1 MASGTALNSAAI
13 EPQHYQTRKTATPM
27 LLKYWQIVI
36 RWRFVIIGII
46 VASLAAG
53 LVATLLMTPQYSAS
67 SRIEISRDQK
77 KITNV
82 EGLEAADAGRDIEF
96 YQTQY
101 SLLRARSLAERVV
114 RKLKLANDESFF
126 EAHGESADSGLQIFE
141 GDGGSQPLSANRRV
155 ARERKAVKLLL
166 DHIAIIPI
174 RGSSLIDINYS
185 SGYAE
190 LSSKISN
197 AWTEQF
203 IAASNDR
210 RYASTADARQFLEGR
225 LADLRARLETSE
237 RELVNYSSSKGIV
250 TLSQSADSKGA
261 IRPDATL
268 VLRDLEVMNEEL
280 AKATA
285 NRIIA
290 ESRVRSA
297 GNSQEALGNLTIS
310 NLRQKRAE
318 AIADY
323 QRMLVQF
330 EPEYPAAR
338 ALSDQIRSIEASIRQ
353 EEGRVSSTRTAEY
366 NEAVKREAAMREKID
381 TLKTRL
387 NLEKSDSIQYNI
399 YQREADTNRQ
409 LYEALLQ
416 RYKEIG
422 VAGVG
427 ANNISIVDRAETPTK
442 PSAPSLPFNLLVALF
457 AGILLSALATLA
469 LDQIDEGIRE
479 PNQVNDLL
487 NAPLLGPGPHLATPD
502 VLELVRDPKSTLS
515 EAYLSIRSSLSFSTD
530 HGLPKSFLFTSTRPA
545 EGKSTSSFAVA
556 TVLGRTGKRVLLIDA
571 DMRSPSIH
579 GFVDLKNDVGLSNY
593 LTGHDNIG
601 ELVKTTSTKGLDV
614 MSAGLPPPSAAE
626 LLSSARMA
634 TLVKLALQDYDHVIV
649 DAPPVLAL
657 ADAPLL
663 AQTVEGCIFVVE
675 SGGVAVRGIQ
685 ASLERLRAVQAH
697 IFGVIL
703 SKVQQRQ
710 AGYGYGY
717 GYGDGFE
724 YGEKAATSDQ

>member
-1 MASGTALNSAAI
+1 MASGTALNTAAI
-13 EPQHYQTRKTATPM
+13 EPQHDKTRKTVTPM

-46 VASLAAG
+46 VVSLAAG

-141 GDGGSQPLSANRRV
+141 GDSGSQPLSANLRV

-318 AIADY
+318 AVADY

-330 EPEYPAAR
+330 DPEYPAAR
-338 ALSDQIRSIEASIRQ
+338 ALLDQIRSIEASIRQ
-353 EEGRVSSTRTAEY
+353 EEGRVTGTRTAEY
-366 NEAVKREAAMREKID
+366 NEAVKRESVMREKID

-387 NLEKSDSIQYNI
+387 NREKSDSIQYNI

-427 ANNISIVDRAETPTK
+427 ANNISIVDRAETPQK

-457 AGILLSALATLA
+457 AGIVLSALATLA

-487 NAPLLGPGPHLATPD
+487 NAPLLGTVPD
-502 VLELVRDPKSTLS
+502 IDTTNVLELVRDPKSTLS

-556 TVLGRTGKRVLLIDA
+556 IVLGRTGKRVLLIDA

-579 GFVDLKNDVGLSNY
+579 GFVDLKNDVGLSNF
-593 LTGHDNIG
+593 LAGNDNIG
-601 ELVKTTSTKGLDV
+601 ELVKKTSFKGLDV

-717 GYGDGFE
+717 GYGGGFE
-724 YGEKAATSDQ
+724 YGEKAATSDD

>member
-1 MASGTALNSAAI
+1 MASGIALNSAVI
-13 EPQHYQTRKTATPM
+13 EPHQDETRKTVTPM
-27 LLKYWQIVI
+27 LLKYWQIVL

-46 VASLAAG
+46 IASLAAG
-53 LVATLLMTPQYSAS
+53 LVATLLMTPQYSAG

-82 EGLEAADAGRDIEF
+82 EGLEAADAGRDLEF

-141 GDGGSQPLSANRRV
+141 GGSGSQPLSANRR
-155 ARERKAVKLLL
+155 AERERKAVKLLL
-166 DHIAIIPI
+166 DHIAISPI
-174 RGSSLIDINYS
+174 RGSALIDINYS
-185 SGYAE
+185 SGNAE
-190 LSSKISN
+190 FSAKVAN
-197 AWTEQF
+197 TWTEQF

-225 LADLRARLETSE
+225 LADLRARLESSE

-285 NRIIA
+285 NRIMA
-290 ESRVRSA
+290 ASRVRNA
-297 GNSQEALGNLTIS
+297 GNSQEALDNLTIS

-318 AIADY
+318 AVADY

-338 ALSDQIRSIEASIRQ
+338 ALADQIRSIEASIRQ
-353 EEGRVSSTRTAEY
+353 EEGRVSGTRTAEY
-366 NEAVKREAAMREKID
+366 NEAVKREGAMREKID
-381 TLKTRL
+381 ALKARL
-387 NLEKSDSIQYNI
+387 NTEQSDSIQYNI

-427 ANNISIVDRAETPTK
+427 ANNISIVDRAEIPQK
-442 PSAPSLPFNLLVALF
+442 PSAPSLIFNLLIALF
-457 AGILLSALATLA
+457 AGIVLSTLATLA

-479 PNQVNDLL
+479 PNQVNELL
-487 NAPLLGPGPHLATPD
+487 SVPLLGTVPD
-502 VLELVRDPKSTLS
+502 IDTANVLEQVRDPKSTVS

-579 GFVDLKNDVGLSNY
+579 GFVDLKNDVGLSNF
-593 LTGHDNIG
+593 LTGHDNVG
-601 ELVKTTSTKGLDV
+601 ELVKKTPIKGLDV

-626 LLSSARMA
+626 LLSSTRMA
-634 TLVKLALQDYDHVIV
+634 TLVKQALQDYDHVIV

-685 ASLERLRAVQAH
+685 ASLDRLRAVQAH

-717 GYGDGFE
+717 GYGGFE
-724 YGEKAATSDQ
+724 YGEKTATSGE